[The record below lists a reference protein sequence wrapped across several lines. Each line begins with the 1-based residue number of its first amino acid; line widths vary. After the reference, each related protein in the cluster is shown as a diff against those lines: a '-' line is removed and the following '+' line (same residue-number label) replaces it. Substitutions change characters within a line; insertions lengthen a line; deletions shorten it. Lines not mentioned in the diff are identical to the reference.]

1 MTVPLIAIAGL
12 AYDGSRYLAAQRE
25 ADDVALQAARAG
37 AQAVSDAA
45 FYGGNSIVVDGP
57 LAERGRAAVPLGP
70 GLLGLGEHQC
80 RRRHR
85 QRHGQ
90 PHPGGARHPARHR
103 NPVVHGDGERHAV
116 AGGGRTVTSRR
127 LGEVLRGLGAT
138 ALLALLLVGVPVLL
152 VMAVGQPWP
161 QGIPTWDGIRRAFD
175 TGVIPDGFFVK
186 FVACVM
192 WVAWLQLVVSF
203 VVEVRAVVQDR
214 SPERVPLVP
223 GGMQV
228 LVGRLVAATALVLS
242 SFQVGAPTAAAL
254 VAGDGAGYQS
264 AALVFDGPVGGRPP
278 RSTPPASSC

>member
-1 MTVPLIAIAGL
+1 MTSPGWERC
-12 AYDGSRYLAAQRE
+12 SAA
-25 ADDVALQAARAG
+25 
-37 AQAVSDAA
+37 S
-45 FYGGNSIVVDGP
+45 
-57 LAERGRAAVPLGP
+57 
-70 GLLGLGEHQC
+70 
-80 RRRHR
+80 
-85 QRHGQ
+85 
-90 PHPGGARHPARHR
+90 
-103 NPVVHGDGERHAV
+103 
-116 AGGGRTVTSRR
+116 
-127 LGEVLRGLGAT
+127 GAT
-138 ALLALLLVGVPVLL
+138 ALLALLLVGVPALL

-192 WVAWLQLVVSF
+192 WVAWLQLVLSF

-242 SFQVGAPTAAAL
+242 SFQVGAPTAAAF

-264 AALVFDGPVGGRPP
+264 AALVLDGPAGGAASTVDSARIELLTAPAPSAIDAAAPTEEVVHTVQRRDTLRGLARQYLGDADAWPVIFELNRGAP
-278 RSTPPASSC
+278 RATAAR